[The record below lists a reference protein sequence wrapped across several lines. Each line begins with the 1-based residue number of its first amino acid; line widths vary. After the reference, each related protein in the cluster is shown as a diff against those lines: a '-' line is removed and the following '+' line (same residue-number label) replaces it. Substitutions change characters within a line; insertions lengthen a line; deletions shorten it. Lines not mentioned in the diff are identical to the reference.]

1 MLEIIEFR
9 RPTESC
15 KNLYITSVPNG
26 VDENELT
33 VNVVVVV
40 VVVVVLIEVIL

>member
-15 KNLYITSVPNG
+15 KNLYITGVPNDT
-26 VDENELT
+26 DENELT
-33 VNVVVVV
+33 VIFPQC
-40 VVVVVLIEVIL
+40 LALYTGQ